1 MTMTGTLINITAIIV
16 GGSLGVFL
24 GSKLNEKIKSTILG
38 GMGLFVVALGI
49 QMFLKTSN
57 TLYPLGG
64 IVLGGLLGEWLKI
77 EEGFSNLGAWLE
89 KKSTRDHSS
98 AEKERFIRGFITA
111 SILFC
116 AGPVAILGSIQD
128 GAQGNPQ
135 LLIVKSILDGF
146 FALSFASTMGIGVA
160 FSAIPVLAYQAILSL
175 LGVQLQSFIN
185 ASMMNEL
192 SAVGGVVLMGVGMSS
207 ILGVIKIRVGSFIPS
222 LFISPLLVWLCQI
235 TGLVK

>member
-1 MTMTGTLINITAIIV
+1 
-16 GGSLGVFL
+16 
-24 GSKLNEKIKSTILG
+24 
-38 GMGLFVVALGI
+38 MGLFVVALGI

-89 KKSTRDHSS
+89 KKSTRNHSS

-175 LGVQLQSFIN
+175 LGGQLQSFIN
-185 ASMMNEL
+185 APMMNEL
-192 SAVGGVVLMGVGMSS
+192 SAVGGVVLMGCWDEQHPGCDQNTGGEFHPFLIHIPPAGLAVPDY
-207 ILGVIKIRVGSFIPS
+207 RVGEVAGSAFR
-222 LFISPLLVWLCQI
+222 ISI
-235 TGLVK
+235 SSATHE